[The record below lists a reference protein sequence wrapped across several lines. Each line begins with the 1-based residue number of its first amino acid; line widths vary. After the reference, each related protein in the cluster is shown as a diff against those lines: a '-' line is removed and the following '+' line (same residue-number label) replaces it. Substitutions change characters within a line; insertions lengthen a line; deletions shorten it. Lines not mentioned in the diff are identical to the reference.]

1 MIPPGRDLEPDAT
14 LGGYLR
20 LHSRP
25 PAFGGSDG
33 KAYSVA
39 MYVDDLPDEEGRFG
53 GALLF
58 VCWGEEGERATGH
71 LETDYLV
78 YGTTREE
85 VEARLGEM
93 TLHEVK
99 RKLEEQIA
107 RRRESSW

>member
-1 MIPPGRDLEPDAT
+1 MEPDAT
-14 LGGYLR
+14 LGGYLK

-39 MYVDDLPDEEGRFG
+39 MYVDEEPDQTGRFG

-58 VCWGEEGERATGH
+58 VCWEANGERPVGH

-78 YGTTREE
+78 FGRTREE
-85 VEARLGEM
+85 VEAKLGEL
-93 TLHEVK
+93 TLYEVK
-99 RKLEEQIA
+99 RKLEEAIA
-107 RRRESSW
+107 RRAEESF